1 MKYRSPSLFEI
12 ILFAIGLFGSFFCYQ
27 GCHNQL
33 EKDNLIRQIST
44 YKDSAEFYKIK
55 ANGNPVEVAFNQSLV
70 IENKKQLQAL
80 LAKNDTLTKLIS
92 KFKKVAGTTIINQY
106 TTISKD
112 TIRLKDSIPCSF
124 KAFQVKRDSAHYHFI
139 GTIGQ
144 DFFSIDSLIIPNTQS
159 IVMGD
164 RKMGFLKGTEK
175 RIEIVNSNPLIR
187 TNKIENYVIQQRK
200 KWYQSTA
207 FKFGIGF
214 LAGSVGYWQLTR

>member
-1 MKYRSPSLFEI
+1 MNYRSPSLFEI

-27 GCHNQL
+27 GCHNKF
-33 EKDNLIRQIST
+33 EKDTLVKQISA

-55 ANGNPVEVAFNQSLV
+55 VNGNPVEVAFNQSLV

-92 KFKKVAGTTIINQY
+92 KFKKIAGTTIINQY
-106 TTISKD
+106 TSISKD

-124 KAFQVKRDSAHYHFI
+124 KAFQVRRDSAYYHFL

-144 DFFSIDSLIIPNTQS
+144 GFFSIDSIIIPNTQS
-159 IVMGD
+159 IVMGE
-164 RKMGFLKGTEK
+164 RKLGFLKGTEK
-175 RIEIVNSNPLIR
+175 RIEIVNSNPFIH
-187 TNKIENYVIQQRK
+187 TNKIQNYIIESKK

-207 FKFGIGF
+207 FKFGIGV
-214 LAGSVGYWQLTR
+214 LAGGAGYWKLTR